1 MTTTECGNCSRPSPH
16 AFLCARCVTTF
27 DRAIGNIAAYYA
39 DLDQVVRV
47 KQTRYAS
54 SVRTRASVGKTQPL
68 PIDGRFADPAAEGSD
83 LLWSVRNDLTVWCR
97 MVLDHWPPVIGP
109 ACRDCDHASCRAAR
123 ARRHPE
129 NTISSM
135 CGYLGAMRRAIAVEV
150 WAAVMLDEVLFLER
164 RLRRFIDRP
173 KDRWYAGQCG
183 FVLEAERA
191 HDQDSCACGCHLTGQ
206 GCDIDGGCGSDLP
219 TVGGT
224 VCRRDLYGSDEPWI
238 RCGDCGSTYSRDD
251 RRRQILIEA
260 SDREAT
266 TEAIARIVSTVSD
279 HDIDPKR
286 LAQRIRTWSR
296 RGLLQAHGSRVVDG
310 QSRPTYRIGD
320 VLTLLAAD
328 RRVSVSGSG

>member
-16 AFLCARCVTTF
+16 AFLCARCVTTLE
-27 DRAIGNIAAYYA
+27 RAIGNIAAYYT

-47 KQTRYAS
+47 KATRYS
-54 SVRTRASVGKTQPL
+54 TNSRTKASVGKVQPL

-83 LLWSVRNDLTVWCR
+83 LLWSTRNDLTVWCR
-97 MVLDHWPPVIGP
+97 MVLDHWPPLTGP
-109 ACRDCDHASCRAAR
+109 ACVDCDHPACRATR

-129 NTISSM
+129 DTISSM
-135 CGYLGAMRRAIAVEV
+135 CAYLCRMRRAIAVEV
-150 WAAVMLDEVLFLER
+150 WAAIMLDEVLYLES

-173 KDRWYAGQCG
+173 KDRWYAGICG
-183 FVLEAERA
+183 FVLDPARA
-191 HDQDSCACGCHLTGQ
+191 HDQDSCACACHYGDV
-206 GCDIDGGCGSDLP
+206 CDIEGGCGADVA
-219 TVGGT
+219 TIGAA
-224 VCRRDLYGSDEPWI
+224 VCQRDLYGSSDDPWI
-238 RCGDCGSTYSRDD
+238 RCGDCGTTYTREE
-251 RRRQILIEA
+251 RRRTILAEA
-260 SDREAT
+260 ADREAT
-266 TEAIARIVSTVSD
+266 TEAIARVVSTVSD
-279 HDIDPKR
+279 HDIDHKR